1 MPSTYLGY
9 FNIVEAQK
17 NKSAK
22 PSSRRDSN
30 ESDASAESS
39 KGRSFFK
46 RALNQLRPTQEPLT
60 PASIYSPSIK
70 QEPLFG
76 GQKQSTKA

>member
-9 FNIVEAQK
+9 FNIVEAEK
-17 NKSAK
+17 NKSTK

-30 ESDASAESS
+30 ESDASTSSS
-39 KGRSFFK
+39 KSKSFFK

-60 PASIYSPSIK
+60 PAGIYSPIIK
-70 QEPLFG
+70 QGPRFG
-76 GQKQSTKA
+76 GRKQSTKA